1 MNKKSVSI
9 FLALITATTALLT
22 GCGGNLPGIASVTE
36 VQGVNSSETV
46 SSKEA
51 SESSKSSTSSVSSK
65 DETTTNKDTPSTPEE
80 KKEFDGSYQKNAD
93 GTIAMNYGA
102 ILHAW
107 CWDFATI
114 TEHLD
119 DIKEAGYTSIQTSPI
134 NQCKVGESG
143 GKTLF
148 SEKGGKWYYHYQ
160 PTDYVIGNYQLG
172 SKEKFETLCKEAK
185 KRDLKIIVDVPLNH
199 VSSDLSAVTQNVLDI
214 CDNPFHDRGEIGSY
228 SSRKQVTQND
238 LLGLKDLNTQD
249 PKVQQYELKY
259 LKDVIASGA
268 SGFRFDAAKHIEL
281 PDDEKE
287 YASDFWTVILDNG
300 AEFQYGEILQ
310 GDCDRIADYAKIM
323 NVTASAYGETIRT
336 AANGNMSVS
345 VIESYS
351 AKGVDEDRFVTWVE
365 SHDNYCNDGSWEKLE
380 ESDVEFGWA
389 IIAAR
394 SGGAPLFFSRPDGS
408 TIDDQ
413 WGKNVIGKVG
423 SDGYKSKN
431 VSALNHFRNEM
442 AGLNEKL
449 SNLDDDKKVLMI
461 ERGDK
466 GAVIINRGSGEFKID
481 GAETVLADGVYK
493 DKVTGAEFEAKSG
506 KLSGTVPKDGII
518 VIY

>member
-287 YASDFWTVILDNG
+287 YASDFWTVMILTLDFLLVMAVYVYTFPRRRSSQASG
-300 AEFQYGEILQ
+300 AALAFLYMPVMMAYLCRTRNVPHGFLLYLLIFICASVSDVCALAVGMAIGRHKLAPVLSPKKTIEGAVGGIAGSAIVSCLLALVLPAYNTGSMIRLFLLIGICGSIIGQT
-310 GDCDRIADYAKIM
+310 GDLA
-323 NVTASAYGETIRT
+323 ASAIKRNNGIKDYGTLIP
-336 AANGNMSVS
+336 GHGGIM
-345 VIESYS
+345 
-351 AKGVDEDRFVTWVE
+351 DRFDSIVFT
-365 SHDNYCNDGSWEKLE
+365 
-380 ESDVEFGWA
+380 
-389 IIAAR
+389 
-394 SGGAPLFFSRPDGS
+394 AP
-408 TIDDQ
+408 
-413 WGKNVIGKVG
+413 
-423 SDGYKSKN
+423 
-431 VSALNHFRNEM
+431 
-442 AGLNEKL
+442 
-449 SNLDDDKKVLMI
+449 
-461 ERGDK
+461 
-466 GAVIINRGSGEFKID
+466 
-481 GAETVLADGVYK
+481 
-493 DKVTGAEFEAKSG
+493 
-506 KLSGTVPKDGII
+506 
-518 VIY
+518 VIYYLSFLMNRMM